1 MELTPV
7 IISAQVLSSAGW
19 VNDGMTIALLWSEN
33 AQGEHHARRGTSHY
47 VVAMRPDG
55 QWMMSLFSIIDRPSQ
70 NEERLGHY
78 SPSSLEEAKQLAQ
91 GLADQLPWVVGLRPI
106 TTTGGRVMYP
116 AQ

>member
-1 MELTPV
+1 MELTSVTILP
-7 IISAQVLSSAGW
+7 AQVLSSAKW
-19 VNDGMTIALLWSEN
+19 VDNGMTIALQWSED

-47 VVAMRPDG
+47 VVTMRPDG
-55 QWMMSLFSIIDRPSQ
+55 QWMMSLFSIIDIPSQ
-70 NEERLGHY
+70 NEEKLGHY

-106 TTTGGRVMYP
+106 TTGGRVMYP